1 MGVVTASHNILEGV
15 SRLCGL
21 YYIYIFIYIY
31 ICIFV
36 TRPAGKIMAKIQAA
50 YTKR

>member
-1 MGVVTASHNILEGV
+1 MGDGKWVYGLERGVCVMGVVTASHNILEGV

-31 ICIFV
+31 IYVFL
-36 TRPAGKIMAKIQAA
+36 
-50 YTKR
+50 